1 MSLFPF
7 PSAQT
12 SSTRFS
18 WKSPSCSIQG
28 RRGPQRW
35 GTFKPRPLW
44 TEEKFPTLFFA
55 PSGRLQELT
64 ESLQTLLFHGDDCG
78 PDRDWEEVS
87 HGLEKIFSGNRQ
99 RGARGGVLACLV
111 LVSWLGRSGVWLG
124 QRSGLMWLRLKPQR
138 FRL

>member
-1 MSLFPF
+1 ML
-7 PSAQT
+7 
-12 SSTRFS
+12 
-18 WKSPSCSIQG
+18 
-28 RRGPQRW
+28 W
-35 GTFKPRPLW
+35 GTCKPRPLW
-44 TEEKFPTLFFA
+44 TEEKFPTLSFA

-87 HGLEKIFSGNRQ
+87 HGLEKILSGNRQ
-99 RGARGGVLACLV
+99 RRVRGGGPGGALASLV
-111 LVSWLGRSGVWLG
+111 LVSWLGRSGVWME